1 MNCWCSAPRTWF
13 RWLLLI
19 PIGWYSPKALGG
31 TPRHRAA
38 RPLPRQERAQAAP
51 QEKASA
57 ERDCEV
63 WPPRRFPSVSDLY
76 ALKLEYDCRNR
87 TIAHQRHDLANKE
100 AQRSI
105 ALSEK
110 RDIRGIDEK
119 NLWAEKEQSNI
130 ESRQLELDRWR
141 EEMIKKLQLVGQ
153 DSGAGRVA
161 EPPTVLT
168 AAQ

>member
-1 MNCWCSAPRTWF
+1 MNCWRPAPRTWF
-13 RWLLLI
+13 RWLLLV
-19 PIGWYSPKALGG
+19 PLGWYSPPALGK

-38 RPLPRQERAQAAP
+38 HPVPRPERAQAAL
-51 QEKASA
+51 QEKASS

-87 TIAHQRHDLANKE
+87 TIAQKRHDLASKE
-100 AQRSI
+100 AQQSI

-119 NLWAEKEQSNI
+119 NRWAEKEQSNI
-130 ESRQLELDRWR
+130 ESRQLELERWR
-141 EEMIKKLQLVGQ
+141 EETMKKLQWVGQ
-153 DSGAGRVA
+153 DSSERRAP
-161 EPPTVLT
+161 EPKTVLT